1 MFEVA
6 YSTLPDEARMLF
18 RRLALVPGPDFTEE
32 VATCLTG
39 SAAALPLLVNAGL
52 IESHTPGRYRFSGSS
67 WRFAVQRCRTD
78 ETDAHAARER
88 LFDFLVCAAHDAS
101 FAWLETELPNL
112 MAVVRETAVRGPL
125 VVASQLALALQPYF
139 SARLRTAEWIEVS
152 HLALEASQRDDDPV
166 SVGRNHLMLSDAYW
180 NLCELG
186 RSEIHLE
193 FAEASAVDEVRSI
206 ALNHRGRLLM
216 SSGRLTAA
224 VPVFEEGI
232 ELARSLGHD
241 TGVVIETCLLGEVCW
256 ELGALDRARTLLLRA
271 LSEARALGYRLGA
284 QIALARLAQVVQ
296 TAGSPREAV
305 PLYVEA
311 LELARSAGHVL
322 GEASTSVRLG
332 SAWRDLGR
340 YPEALACASSVADG
354 DALLRPRAAVQHLI
368 GSTLMSMGQNGV
380 PALEL
385 GLSLACRA
393 SFPRTQGD
401 CLVSLASATGD
412 LSLAARAVELCPEH
426 ALIQAACRRLLTP
439 G

>member
-1 MFEVA
+1 MVFEVA
-6 YSTLPDEARMLF
+6 HSTLPHEAQVLF
-18 RRLALVPGPDFTEE
+18 RRLALVPGPDFTGA

-52 IESHTPGRYRFSGSS
+52 LESHAPGRYRFPESS
-67 WRFAVQRCRTD
+67 WRFAAERCRVD
-78 ETDAHAARER
+78 EPDAHSARAR
-88 LFDFLVCAAHDAS
+88 LFDYLVRAADDAS
-101 FAWLETELPNL
+101 FAWLEVELPNL
-112 MAVVRETAVRGPL
+112 LAAVRDAAARGPL

-139 SARLRTAEWIEVS
+139 SARLRMPEWIEVL

-166 SVGRNHLMLSDAYW
+166 SAGRNHLMLSDAYW
-180 NLCELG
+180 HLCELG

-206 ALNHRGRLLM
+206 AFNHRGRLLM
-216 SSGRLTAA
+216 TSGRLTAA

-232 ELARSLGHD
+232 SLARSLGHS

-256 ELGALDRARTLLLRA
+256 ELGALDRARTLLLSGLA
-271 LSEARALGYRLGA
+271 SARTLDYRLGA

-296 TAGSPREAV
+296 TAGAPREAV

-311 LELARSAGHVL
+311 LELAHGHAL
-322 GEASTSVRLG
+322 AEASTLVRLG

-340 YPEALACASSVADG
+340 YQEALACAASVPSW
-354 DALLRPRAAVQHLI
+354 DALLRPRAGAQHLI
-368 GSTLMSMGQNGV
+368 GSTLVLMGEDGV
-380 PALEL
+380 PALER
-385 GLSLACRA
+385 GLSLASQA

-412 LSLAARAVELCPEH
+412 RTSASRASRLCPEH
-426 ALIQAACRRLLTP
+426 ALIQAACRRLLAP